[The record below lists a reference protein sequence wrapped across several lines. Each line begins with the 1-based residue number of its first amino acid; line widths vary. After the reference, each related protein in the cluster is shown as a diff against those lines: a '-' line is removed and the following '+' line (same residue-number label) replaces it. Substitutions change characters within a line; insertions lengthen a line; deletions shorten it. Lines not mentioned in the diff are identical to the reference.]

1 MELKPIY
8 LITRLGILLSISILV
23 GSMSSLFLW
32 GLEQI
37 AWIRGEAPWL
47 LYGLPLVGV
56 FFHVIKS
63 YGFSFSNLGINDF
76 VSQINE
82 DKLKINEKSAIA
94 SLYAL
99 ASTWLSH
106 LVGASVGREGT
117 AVLFGGNVAQL
128 ALHKLNCT
136 QQEKSIWIRAGMA
149 AGFSSVFGT
158 PIAGCFFGLE
168 IGIVGKIHWPSL
180 IACISTSFIS
190 NFISLHVWGT
200 KHLFYPLVFL
210 PQISMLFWAKIIMIG
225 LFLGIIGLLYKRL
238 ESNIA
243 KLFDQLP
250 RQAILK
256 GLIAGLIL
264 FLLFQISIFTSSI
277 GLGSEYLMQA
287 FQNTFA
293 HKEFAGSKLIATT
306 LSLAMGF
313 KGGEA
318 TPLFLIGSHATS
330 ALSEWIQLP
339 HAFLAAIGFV
349 SLYCG
354 LTKTPVTGLCLGI
367 ELFGPSAWA
376 CYLIVTC
383 LVMYLSGN
391 TGLYKSQMV
400 AHWIPKTPYQ

>member
-8 LITRLGILLSISILV
+8 LIARLGILVSISILV

-37 AWIRGEAPWL
+37 VWIRGEAPWL
-47 LYGLPLVGV
+47 LYGLPLVGI
-56 FFHVIKS
+56 FFHVLKS
-63 YGFSFSNLGINDF
+63 YEFSFSSKGTNDLVDQINDD
-76 VSQINE
+76 QI
-82 DKLKINEKSAIA
+82 KINPQPEII

-99 ASTWLSH
+99 ASTWLSQ

-117 AVLFGGNVAQL
+117 AILFGGNVAQL
-128 ALHKLNCT
+128 TLQKLNCSPR
-136 QQEKSIWIRAGMA
+136 EKSIWIRAGMA
-149 AGFSSVFGT
+149 AGFSSIFGT
-158 PIAGCFFGLE
+158 PLAGCFFGLE
-168 IGIVGKIHWPSL
+168 IGMVGKIHWPSL
-180 IACISTSFIS
+180 IACISTSFLA
-190 NFISLHVWGT
+190 NFVSLHVWGT
-200 KHLFYPLVFL
+200 KHQFYPSVFL
-210 PQISMLFWAKIIMIG
+210 PHISMLFWAKIIIIG

-238 ESNIA
+238 ESNIS
-243 KLFDQLP
+243 KLFEQLP
-250 RQAILK
+250 RQPILK

-264 FLLFQISIFTSSI
+264 YLLFQIPNFKSSI
-277 GLGSEYLMQA
+277 GLGSEYLLQA
-287 FQNTFA
+287 FQHTS
-293 HKEFAGSKLIATT
+293 HIEFAGSKLIATT
-306 LSLAMGF
+306 LSLALGF

-330 ALSEWIQLP
+330 ALSGWIQLP

-354 LTKTPVTGLCLGI
+354 LTKTPITGLCLGI

-391 TGLYKSQMV
+391 TGLFKSQKI
-400 AHWIPKTPYQ
+400 AQWIPKTPYQ

>member
-8 LITRLGILLSISILV
+8 LITRLGILVSISILV

-37 AWIRGEAPWL
+37 VWIRGEAPWL
-47 LYGLPLVGV
+47 LYGLPLVGI

-63 YGFSFSNLGINDF
+63 YGFTFSNGSANDLVTQIND
-76 VSQINE
+76 
-82 DKLKINEKSAIA
+82 DKININTQPGISGIYAI
-94 SLYAL
+94 
-99 ASTWLSH
+99 ASTWLSQ

-128 ALHKLNCT
+128 TLQKLNCSP
-136 QQEKSIWIRAGMA
+136 QEKSIWIRAGMA

-158 PIAGCFFGLE
+158 PLAGCFFGLE
-168 IGIVGKIHWPSL
+168 IGTVGKIHWPSL
-180 IACISTSFIS
+180 IACISASFLA
-190 NFISLHVWGT
+190 NFISLRAWGT
-200 KHLFYPLVFL
+200 KHLFYPHVFL
-210 PQISMLFWAKIIMIG
+210 PQISMLFWAKLIIIG

-238 ESNIA
+238 ESNIS
-243 KLFDQLP
+243 KLLVQLP

-264 FLLFQISIFTSSI
+264 FVLFQIPFFKSSI
-277 GLGSEYLMQA
+277 GLGSEYLLQA
-287 FQNTFA
+287 FQHTSNI
-293 HKEFAGSKLIATT
+293 EFAGSKLIATT
-306 LSLAMGF
+306 LSLALGF

-330 ALSEWIQLP
+330 ALSEWIKLP
-339 HAFLAAIGFV
+339 HAFLAALGFV
-349 SLYCG
+349 CLYCG
-354 LTKTPVTGLCLGI
+354 LTKTPITGLCLGI

-383 LVMYLSGN
+383 LVMYISGN
-391 TGLYKSQMV
+391 TGLFKSQMV
-400 AHWIPKTPYQ
+400 AKWIPKTPYQ

>member
-8 LITRLGILLSISILV
+8 LITRLGILVSISVLV

-37 AWIRGEAPWL
+37 IWIRNEAPWL
-47 LYGLPLVGV
+47 LYGLPLVGI
-56 FFHVIKS
+56 FFHVLKS
-63 YGFSFSNLGINDF
+63 YEFSFSNKGTNDL
-76 VSQINE
+76 VAQLNE
-82 DKLKINEKSAIA
+82 NQVKINPQPGII
-94 SLYAL
+94 SLFAL
-99 ASTWLSH
+99 TSTWISH
-106 LVGASVGREGT
+106 VVGASVGREGS
-117 AVLFGGNVAQL
+117 AVLFGGNLAQI
-128 ALHKLNCT
+128 AIQKLNCT
-136 QQEKSIWIRAGMA
+136 SREKSIWIRAGIA

-158 PIAGCFFGLE
+158 PLAGCFFGLE
-168 IGIVGKIHWPSL
+168 IGTVGKIHWPSL
-180 IACISTSFIS
+180 IACFLTSFLA

-200 KHLFYPLVFL
+200 KHLFYPLVFI
-210 PQISMLFWAKIIMIG
+210 PQISMLFWAKLIIIG

-238 ESNIA
+238 ESNIST
-243 KLFDQLP
+243 LFVQLP

-264 FLLFQISIFTSSI
+264 FVLFQIPIFKTSI
-277 GLGSEYLMQA
+277 GLGSEYLLQP
-287 FQNTFA
+287 FQETNTNI
-293 HKEFAGSKLIATT
+293 EFAGSKLIATT
-306 LSLAMGF
+306 LSIAFGF

-354 LTKTPVTGLCLGI
+354 LTKTPITGLCLGI

-383 LVMYLSGN
+383 LVMILSGN
-391 TGLYKSQMV
+391 TGLFKSQKN
-400 AHWIPKTPYQ
+400 ASWIPKTPYP

>member
-1 MELKPIY
+1 MELKPVY

-32 GLEQI
+32 GLEKI
-37 AWIRGEAPWL
+37 VWIRGEAHWL
-47 LYGLPLVGV
+47 LYGLPLVGI
-56 FFHVIKS
+56 FFHRIKS
-63 YGFSFSNLGINDF
+63 YGFSFSNMGTNDLVTQIND
-76 VSQINE
+76 
-82 DKLKINEKSAIA
+82 DHLKINPQPGII

-128 ALHKLNCT
+128 TLNKLNCT
-136 QQEKSIWIRAGMA
+136 LQEKSIWIRAGMA

-158 PIAGCFFGLE
+158 PWAGCFFGLE
-168 IGIVGKIHWPSL
+168 IGVVGKIHWRSL
-180 IACISTSFIS
+180 IACISTSFLA

-210 PQISMLFWAKIIMIG
+210 PQISMLFWAKLIIIG

-238 ESNIA
+238 ESNIS
-243 KLFDQLP
+243 KLFEQLP
-250 RQAILK
+250 RQGILK
-256 GLIAGLIL
+256 GIIAGLIL
-264 FLLFQISIFTSSI
+264 LLLFQITIFKTSI
-277 GLGSEYLMQA
+277 GLGSEYLLQA
-287 FQNTFA
+287 FQHTFV
-293 HKEFAGSKLIATT
+293 HIEFSGSKLIATT

-318 TPLFLIGSHATS
+318 TPLFLIGSHAAS

-354 LTKTPVTGLCLGI
+354 LTKTPITGLCLGI

-391 TGLYKSQMV
+391 TGLYKSQKV

>member
-8 LITRLGILLSISILV
+8 LITRLGILVSISILV

-32 GLEQI
+32 GLEKI

-47 LYGLPLVGV
+47 LYGLPLVGI
-56 FFHVIKS
+56 FFQILKS
-63 YGFSFSNLGINDF
+63 RGFTFSNMGTNDL
-76 VSQINE
+76 VGQVNN
-82 DKLKINEKSAIA
+82 DQLKINQQPGII

-99 ASTWLSH
+99 GSTWLSH

-128 ALHKLNCT
+128 TIQKLNCT

-149 AGFSSVFGT
+149 AGFSAVFGT
-158 PIAGCFFGLE
+158 PLAGCFFGLE
-168 IGIVGKIHWPSL
+168 IGMVGKIHWPSL
-180 IACISTSFIS
+180 IACISASFIA
-190 NFISLHVWGT
+190 NFVSLHVWGT

-210 PQISMLFWAKIIMIG
+210 PPISMLFWAKIMLIG

-238 ESNIA
+238 ESIIS

-250 RQAILK
+250 RQSILK
-256 GLIAGLIL
+256 GLFAGIIL
-264 FLLFQISIFTSSI
+264 FLIFQIPIFKSTI

-287 FQNTFA
+287 FQNTS
-293 HKEFAGSKLIATT
+293 KLEFAGSKLIATT
-306 LSLAMGF
+306 LSLAFGF

-318 TPLFLIGSHATS
+318 TPLFLIGSHAAS
-330 ALSEWIQLP
+330 AISEWIQLP
-339 HAFLAAIGFV
+339 NSFLAAIGFV

-354 LTKTPVTGLCLGI
+354 LTKAPITGLCLGI
-367 ELFGPSAWA
+367 ELFGPSAWL
-376 CYLIVTC
+376 CYFIVTC

-391 TGLYKSQMV
+391 KGLFKSQKV
-400 AHWIPKTPYQ
+400 APWIPQLPYQ